1 MTYFGLNWQ
10 FNWVSRYGNVELTP
24 KERDRLR
31 ALSLWQESKDVK
43 LVCRTFGMSQATL
56 YRWRKRF
63 DPHDIN
69 SLKERSRRPRHLRR
83 AGWPRSEEHTSELQS
98 RL

>member
-1 MTYFGLNWQ
+1 MTFFGLNWQ

-31 ALSLWQESKDVK
+31 ALALWQETKDVK
-43 LVCRTFGMSQATL
+43 LVCRTFQMSQATL

-63 DPHDIN
+63 NPHDLG
-69 SLKERSRRPRHLRR
+69 SLKEHCRCPKHVRSARDGPRCR
-83 AGWPRSEEHTSELQS
+83 QS
-98 RL
+98 CF